1 MPKCR
6 DPWGREPGAGPRL
19 CFAVTFPPLANALAR
34 GRAEPDNFHLPM
46 SPGFVLRTA
55 SFELPA
61 RVLPILSRCVCV
73 AARLAGVRDLEHA
86 GHKLCDA
93 VGAVALPLNPPQL
106 DRLHHSK
113 R

>member
-6 DPWGREPGAGPRL
+6 EPRGGEPGGGARL

-46 SPGFVLRTA
+46 SPGLVLRTA

-61 RVLPILSRCVCV
+61 RVLPILSRGHTCPALHTSAPWFPSIGLAAPDPC
-73 AARLAGVRDLEHA
+73 AARCRCLSRTYRESR
-86 GHKLCDA
+86 
-93 VGAVALPLNPPQL
+93 AL
-106 DRLHHSK
+106 
-113 R
+113 